1 VKRGS
6 IVSTATILGFGRWE
20 FRILAE
26 VRGFPLIQ
34 NVQPPM
40 QLVPGL
46 FPICKVDGSWCE
58 LHKSSRSFG

>member
-6 IVSTATILGFGRWE
+6 VVSTATIHGFGRWE

-34 NVQPPM
+34 NVQPPI

-46 FPICKVDGSWCE
+46 FPICKVDGS
-58 LHKSSRSFG
+58 